1 MAQPCLSNLYGG
13 YSMEVMS
20 TSVDEVRPV
29 DRVQDDSMAV
39 DEAIAL
45 ADTLLREALAN
56 STRRERRQLH
66 RLGLLVADPEGR
78 ELVQRL
84 TDEVLRIQSNRRA
97 ARRFADVVAEHGLPG
112 SLSRVDRVLLS
123 AGAKLAP
130 ALPQVVMPL
139 VRRRILSETKGVVLP
154 AEDPQFA
161 DHATLRRR
169 EGIGLLVNPLGES
182 ILGDDEATRRVDQVL
197 ETLRRPDVNAVSIK
211 ASALVANLD
220 VLDFDRS
227 IERICEPLREIYR
240 AALSKEPRGFV
251 NLDMEEYRDLQLTVS
266 AFTMVLDEAEFHHLD
281 AGIVLQ
287 AYLPDSHAVLEQL
300 GQWASDRVRHG
311 GAGIKIR
318 IVKGANLAM
327 EAVDAELHDWIA
339 APYPTKADVDA
350 SYKLMLESALRPE
363 WNGAVRVGV
372 ASHNLFDVAWALV
385 LRGHLPVEQ
394 RHRIDLE
401 MLEGM
406 APAQSRAVRKL
417 AGSLLLYAP
426 VVQHDQIDASIA
438 YLARRLDEN
447 TAPEN
452 FLRALFT
459 ITPGSPEFATQA
471 ERFRRAV
478 DDRHHISTERR
489 RHAATPHDPTFSNE
503 PDSDPTDPDQR
514 RRLQAAVQPPATRRE
529 PTPIQSAAEI
539 DGIVAT
545 AVAAQPHWSAAGITE
560 RRRILADVAGVLR
573 RERFDTIQVMADE
586 AVKVGRE
593 GDPEVSEAIDF
604 AKYYGSVGLDVLEQQ
619 RAEGAELRPR
629 GVVVV
634 ASPWNFPYAI
644 PAGGVLAA
652 LAAGNSV
659 ILKPPPEARR
669 TALHLVEQLHRGG
682 VPPEVV
688 QFEASPDNEVGQ
700 RLITHP
706 EVDSVILTGAYE
718 TAELF
723 RSWKPGMHLLAE
735 TSGKNAIVI
744 TQAADLD
751 LAIRDLVRSAFG
763 HAGQK
768 CSAASLAIVEASLYD
783 DGSFMERL
791 ADATRS
797 LVVGPP
803 SDIGS
808 VVGPLI
814 SEPSPKLLRGLTQL
828 DPGERWLVESRRVG
842 DNLWTPGVRVGVQPG
857 SWFHVTECFGPVL
870 GVMRAD
876 DLDHAIQLQNGN
888 PYGLTGGIHS
898 LDDAEV
904 ERWLEGVHVGN
915 AYINRGVTG
924 AIVRRQPFGGW
935 KRSSVG
941 CGPKAGG
948 PDYVA
953 EMVTG
958 DRAVIDTDAAERSYR
973 NAWTH
978 WFSSSH
984 DPTGLASE
992 RNDLRYRPLGGVL
1005 IRVGPDT
1012 PAGALVAARRAAD
1025 LCGTRV
1031 VVSDAAT
1038 EPEDA
1043 LAGRLDGL
1051 DVERVRLLTASSDAL
1066 RGGCRAHGIEV
1077 DTEPISTSGRR
1088 ELRRWLRE
1096 QAISRTMHRHGRV
1109 AP

>member
-1 MAQPCLSNLYGG
+1 
-13 YSMEVMS
+13 
-20 TSVDEVRPV
+20 
-29 DRVQDDSMAV
+29 MAV

-56 STRRERRQLH
+56 STRRERRQLR
-66 RLGLLVADPEGR
+66 RLGLLVADSEGR
-78 ELVQRL
+78 ELVQRM

-97 ARRFADVVAEHGLPG
+97 SRRFADVVNEHGLPG
-112 SLSRVDRVLLS
+112 SLSRVDRLLLS
-123 AGAKLAP
+123 TGARLAP
-130 ALPQVVMPL
+130 LLPQIVMPL

-161 DHATLRRR
+161 DHAALRRR
-169 EGIGLLVNPLGES
+169 EGIALLVNPLGES
-182 ILGDDEATRRVDQVL
+182 ILGDGEARHRVDQVL
-197 ETLRRPDVNAVSIK
+197 EKLRRPDVYAVSIK

-227 IERICEPLREIYR
+227 IERISEPLREIYR
-240 AALSKEPRGFV
+240 TALAKEPRGFV
-251 NLDMEEYRDLQLTVS
+251 NLDMEEYRDLHLTVT
-266 AFTMVLDEAEFHHLD
+266 AFTTVLDEAEFHHLE

-287 AYLPDSHAVLEQL
+287 AYLPDSHAVLDQL
-300 GQWASDRVRHG
+300 GQWASVRVRHG

-327 EAVDAELHDWIA
+327 EAVEAELHDWVA
-339 APYPTKADVDA
+339 APYPTKADVDS
-350 SYKLMLESALRPE
+350 SYKLMLESALRPQ
-363 WNGAVRVGV
+363 WNGAIRVGV

-385 LRGHLPVEQ
+385 LRGRLPTEQ
-394 RHRIDLE
+394 RHRIELE

-406 APAQSRAVRKL
+406 APAQSRAVRKM

-459 ITPGSPEFATQA
+459 ITPGSAEFADQA

-478 DDRHHISTERR
+478 DERHHISTDRR
-489 RHAATPHDPTFSNE
+489 RCAAVPQDATFSNE

-514 RRLQAAVQPPATRRE
+514 WHLHAAVQPMATRIE
-529 PTPIQSAAEI
+529 PTLIDSVAAI
-539 DGIVAT
+539 DAIVAT
-545 AVAAQPHWSAAGITE
+545 AVAAQPQWSAAVSV
-560 RRRILADVAGVLR
+560 RREILAAVADVLR
-573 RERFDTIQVMADE
+573 RERFETIQVMADE

-619 RAEGAELRPR
+619 RAEGAELFPR

-669 TALHLVEQLHRGG
+669 TAMHLVAQLHRGG
-682 VPPEVV
+682 VPAQVV
-688 QFEASPDNEVGQ
+688 QFVACADNEVGQ

-706 EVDSVILTGAYE
+706 SVDSVILTGAYE

-768 CSAASLAIVEASLYD
+768 CSAASLAIVEAALYD
-783 DGSFMERL
+783 DASFMERL

-803 SDIGS
+803 SDLGS

-814 SEPSPKLLRGLTQL
+814 GEPSPKLLRGLTQL
-828 DPGERWLVESRRVG
+828 DSGERWLVEPHRVG
-842 DNLWTPGVRVGVQPG
+842 RNLWSPGVRVGVQPG

-870 GVMRAD
+870 GVLRAD
-876 DLDHAIQLQNGN
+876 DLDHAIQLQNAT

-904 ERWLEGVHVGN
+904 ERWLDGVHIGN

-924 AIVRRQPFGGW
+924 AVVQRQPFGGW

-953 EMVTG
+953 EMVTAHPA
-958 DRAVIDTDAAERSYR
+958 AVDIDAAERSQR
-973 NAWTH
+973 NAWAQ

-1005 IRVGPDT
+1005 VRVGPDT
-1012 PAGALVAARRAAD
+1012 PAGALIAAQHAAD

-1031 VVSDAAT
+1031 IVSDVAT
-1038 EPEDA
+1038 ESEDVLVDRLGG
-1043 LAGRLDGL
+1043 LAI
-1051 DVERVRLLTASSDAL
+1051 ERVRLLTTTSGVL
-1066 RGGCRAHGIEV
+1066 RAGCGVLGIEI
-1077 DTEPISTSGRR
+1077 DSEPVSVSGRR

>member
-1 MAQPCLSNLYGG
+1 MTTA
-13 YSMEVMS
+13 
-20 TSVDEVRPV
+20 VDEVSAAA
-29 DRVQDDSMAV
+29 RVQDDSMAV

-45 ADTLLREALAN
+45 ADRLLREALAN

-66 RLGLLVADPEGR
+66 RLGRLVADPAGR
-78 ELVQRL
+78 EMVQRL
-84 TDEVLRIQSNRRA
+84 TDEVLRIPSNRRA
-97 ARRFADVVAEHGLPG
+97 ARRFADVVVEHGLPG
-112 SLSRVDRVLLS
+112 SLSRVDRLLLS
-123 AGAKLAP
+123 TGAKLAP

-154 AEDPQFA
+154 AEDPEFA
-161 DHATLRRR
+161 DHAALRRR

-182 ILGDDEATRRVDQVL
+182 ILGDDEARRRVDQVL
-197 ETLRRPDVNAVSIK
+197 EKLRRPDVHAVSIK

-227 IERICEPLREIYR
+227 VERICEPLREIYR
-240 AALSKEPRGFV
+240 TALTKEPRGFV
-251 NLDMEEYRDLQLTVS
+251 NLDMEEYRDLQLTVA
-266 AFTMVLDEAEFHHLD
+266 AFTTVLDEPEFHHLE

-287 AYLPDSHAVLEQL
+287 AYLPDSHGVLEHL
-300 GQWASDRVRHG
+300 GQWASTRVQLG

-327 EAVDAELHDWIA
+327 EEVDAELHDWTA

-350 SYKLMLESALRPE
+350 SYKLMLESALRPG
-363 WNGAVRVGV
+363 WNGAIRVGV

-385 LRGHLPVEQ
+385 LRGRLPVEQ
-394 RHRIDLE
+394 RSRIELE

-459 ITPGSPEFATQA
+459 ITPGSREFATEA
-471 ERFRRAV
+471 ERFRHAV
-478 DDRHHISTERR
+478 YARHHISTERR
-489 RHAATPHDPTFSNE
+489 RHAAAPDGPTFSNE

-514 RRLQAAVQPPATRRE
+514 RSLQSAVKQQATREE
-529 PTPIQSAAEI
+529 PTLIESVAAI
-539 DGIVAT
+539 DEVVAT
-545 AVAAQPHWSAAGITE
+545 AVAAQPNWSSAGVA
-560 RRRILADVAGVLR
+560 RRRQVLSAVAEVLR
-573 RERFDTIQVMADE
+573 RERFETIQVMADE
-586 AVKVGRE
+586 AVKVARE

-619 RAEGAELRPR
+619 RDEGAELFPR

-659 ILKPPPEARR
+659 VLKPPPEARR

-688 QFEASPDNEVGQ
+688 QFVACPDNEVGQ

-706 EVDSVILTGAYE
+706 DVDSVILTGAYE
-718 TAELF
+718 TAAMF

-783 DGSFMERL
+783 DGLFMERL

-797 LVVGPP
+797 LVVGLP
-803 SDIGS
+803 SDVGS

-814 SEPSPKLLRGLTQL
+814 SEPSPKLLRGLMQL
-828 DPGERWLVESRRVG
+828 DSGERWLVEPRRIG
-842 DNLWTPGVRVGVQPG
+842 DNLWTPAVRIGVQPG

-876 DLDHAIQLQNGN
+876 DLDHAIELQNGT

-904 ERWLEGVHVGN
+904 ERWLDGVHVGN
-915 AYINRGVTG
+915 AYVNRGVTG
-924 AIVRRQPFGGW
+924 AIVQRQPFGGW

-953 EMVTG
+953 EMVTA
-958 DRAVIDTDAAERSYR
+958 DPAVIDTEIAEQAYRSS
-973 NAWTH
+973 WTR
-978 WFSSSH
+978 WFGATH

-1005 IRVGPDT
+1005 VRVGSDT
-1012 PAGALVAARRAAD
+1012 PAGALIAARRAAE
-1025 LCGTRV
+1025 LCATRV
-1031 VVSDAAT
+1031 VVSESAS
-1038 EPEDA
+1038 ESEDE
-1043 LAGRLDGL
+1043 LVGRLGVVA
-1051 DVERVRLLTASSDAL
+1051 VERVRLLTTASDVL

-1077 DTEPISTSGRR
+1077 DSEPVSISGRR
-1088 ELRRWLRE
+1088 ELRRWMRE

>member
-1 MAQPCLSNLYGG
+1 
-13 YSMEVMS
+13 MEVM
-20 TSVDEVRPV
+20 TTTVDALRPG

-66 RLGLLVADPEGR
+66 RLGRLVADPEGR

-154 AEDPQFA
+154 SEDPQFA
-161 DHATLRRR
+161 EHAALRRR

-182 ILGDDEATRRVDQVL
+182 ILGDEEATRRVDQVL
-197 ETLRRPDVNAVSIK
+197 EKLRRPDVSAVSIK

-240 AALSKEPRGFV
+240 TALAKEPRGFV

-266 AFTMVLDEAEFHHLD
+266 AFTTVLDEAEFHHLE

-287 AYLPDSHAVLEQL
+287 AYLPDSHGVLEQL
-300 GQWASDRVRHG
+300 GQWASARVREG

-363 WNGAVRVGV
+363 WNRAVRVGV
-372 ASHNLFDVAWALV
+372 ASHNLFDIAWALV
-385 LRGHLPVEQ
+385 QRRHLPAEQ

-426 VVQHDQIDASIA
+426 VVQQDQIDASIA

-471 ERFRRAV
+471 DRFRRAV
-478 DDRHHISTERR
+478 DDRHRISTERR
-489 RHAATPHDPTFSNE
+489 RHAAPPHDPTFNNE
-503 PDSDPTDPDQR
+503 PDSDPTDSDQR
-514 RRLQAAVQPPATRRE
+514 RCLLAAVQSPSSRLQ
-529 PTPIQSAAEI
+529 PTLIESAAQI
-539 DGIVAT
+539 DDVVAT
-545 AVAAQPHWSAAGITE
+545 AVAAQAHWSAAGSPE
-560 RRRILADVAGVLR
+560 RRRIFADVAGVLR

-586 AVKVGRE
+586 AVKVARE

-619 RAEGAELRPR
+619 RAEGAELRSR

-669 TALHLVEQLHRGG
+669 TAMHLVEQLHRGG
-682 VPPEVV
+682 VPREVV
-688 QFEASPDNEVGQ
+688 QFVACPDNEVGQ
-700 RLITHP
+700 RLITHSQ
-706 EVDSVILTGAYE
+706 VDSVILTGAYE

-723 RSWKPGMHLLAE
+723 RTWKPGIHLLAE

-783 DGSFMERL
+783 DGVFMERL

-803 SDIGS
+803 CDIGS

-814 SEPSPKLLRGLTQL
+814 SEPSAKLLRGFTQL
-828 DPGERWLVESRRVG
+828 DPGERWLVEPRRVG
-842 DNLWTPGVRVGVQPG
+842 ENLWTPGVRVGVQPG

-876 DLDHAIQLQNGN
+876 DLDHAIELQNGN

-953 EMVTG
+953 EMVTA
-958 DRAVIDTDAAERSYR
+958 DPAIIDTDAAERSYGD
-973 NAWTH
+973 AWTQ
-978 WFSSSH
+978 WFCSSH

-992 RNDLRYRPLGGVL
+992 RNDLRYRPLNGVL

-1031 VVSDAAT
+1031 VVSDVAT
-1038 EPEDA
+1038 ESDDA
-1043 LAGRLDGL
+1043 LAERLGGL
-1051 DVERVRLLTASSDAL
+1051 DVERVRLLTESGDAL
-1066 RGGCRAHGIEV
+1066 RGGCREHGIEV
-1077 DTEPISTSGRR
+1077 DAEPVSVSGRR

>member
-1 MAQPCLSNLYGG
+1 MIASMDDVRLDDLS
-13 YSMEVMS
+13 
-20 TSVDEVRPV
+20 P
-29 DRVQDDSMAV
+29 DDSVAV
-39 DEAIAL
+39 EEAVAL

-56 STRRERRQLH
+56 STRRERRQLQ
-66 RLGLLVADPEGR
+66 RLGQLVADPAGR

-84 TDEVLRIQSNRRA
+84 TDEVLRIPGNRRA
-97 ARRFADVVAEHGLPG
+97 ARRFADVVAEHGLPV
-112 SLSRVDRVLLS
+112 SLSRTDRLLM
-123 AGAKLAP
+123 AVGAKAAP
-130 ALPQVVMPL
+130 YLPQVVMPL
-139 VRRRILSETKGVVLP
+139 VRRRILGETKGVVLP

-161 DHATLRRR
+161 AHAERRR
-169 EGIGLLVNPLGES
+169 HDGIGLLVNPLGES
-182 ILGDDEATRRVDQVL
+182 ILGDDEAERRVDQVL
-197 ETLRRPDVNAVSIK
+197 EKLRRRDVSAVSIK

-227 IERICEPLREIYR
+227 IERICDPLREIYR
-240 AALSKEPRGFV
+240 VAMTKQPRGFV
-251 NLDMEEYRDLQLTVS
+251 NLDMEEYRDLQLTVV
-266 AFTMVLDEAEFHHLD
+266 AFTKVLDEPEFHHLEG
-281 AGIVLQ
+281 GIVLQ
-287 AYLPDSHAVLEQL
+287 AYLPDSHAVLEHL
-300 GQWASDRVRHG
+300 GQWASARRDNG

-327 EAVDAELHDWIA
+327 EAVEAELHDWVA
-339 APYPTKADVDA
+339 APYPSKADVDA

-363 WNGAVRVGV
+363 WDAAIRVGV

-385 LRGHLPVEQ
+385 TKSRLPVDQ
-394 RHRIDLE
+394 RARIELE

-406 APAQSRAVRKL
+406 APAQSRAVRKM

-459 ITPGSPEFATQA
+459 ITPGSTEFAAQA
-471 ERFRRAV
+471 DRFRRSVAE
-478 DDRHHISTERR
+478 RHHIPTARR
-489 RHAATPHDPTFSNE
+489 RFAAMPHDLQFSNE
-503 PDSDPTDPDQR
+503 PDSDPTDPAAQA
-514 RRLQAAVQPPATRRE
+514 RLRDAVRTAPAPRSLDVVESVDT
-529 PTPIQSAAEI
+529 I
-539 DGIVAT
+539 DAIVAT
-545 AVAAQPHWSAAGITE
+545 AVAAQQRWSAIGTDGRREVLAGIV
-560 RRRILADVAGVLR
+560 DVLR

-586 AVKVGRE
+586 AVKVAHE

-604 AKYYGSVGLDVLEQQ
+604 AKYYGSVALDVVDQQ
-619 RAEGAELRPR
+619 QAEGATLSPR

-669 TALHLVEQLHRGG
+669 TAQHLVEQLHRGG
-682 VPPEVV
+682 VPNDAV
-688 QFEASPDNEVGQ
+688 QFVACPDNEVGR
-700 RLITHP
+700 RLISHP
-706 EVDSVILTGAYE
+706 DVDSVILTGAYE

-723 RSWKPGMHLLAE
+723 RSWKSGMHLLAE

-768 CSAASLAIVEASLYD
+768 CSAASLAIVEAALYD
-783 DGSFMERL
+783 DDMFMERL

-803 SDIGS
+803 TDPGS

-828 DPGERWLVESRRVG
+828 DAGERWLVEPRHLG
-842 DNLWTPGVRVGVQPG
+842 DNVWSPGVRLAVQPG

-870 GVMRAD
+870 GVMRAN
-876 DLDHAIQLQNGN
+876 DLEHAIELQNAT

-898 LDDAEV
+898 LDEAEV
-904 ERWLEGVHVGN
+904 AHWLEGVRVGN
-915 AYINRGVTG
+915 AYVNRGITG
-924 AIVRRQPFGGW
+924 AIVQRQPFGGW

-953 EMVTG
+953 EMVT
-958 DRAVIDTDAAERSYR
+958 AEPSVIDGAVADRSYR
-973 NAWTH
+973 DAWTN
-978 WFSSSH
+978 WFAGSH
-984 DPTGLASE
+984 DPTGLTSE
-992 RNDLRYRPLGGVL
+992 SNELRYRHLEGVL
-1005 IRVGPDT
+1005 IRVGADT
-1012 PAGALVAARRAAD
+1012 PAGALAAARHAAEI
-1025 LCGTRV
+1025 CGTRV
-1031 VVSDAAT
+1031 VVSESSGESD
-1038 EPEDA
+1038 EA
-1043 LAGRLDGL
+1043 LIARLGGL
-1051 DVERVRLLTASSDAL
+1051 AVERIRLLTAASEGL
-1066 RGGCRAHGIEV
+1066 RTAAYTHGIEI
-1077 DTEPISTSGRR
+1077 DAEPVSISGRR

-1096 QAISRTMHRHGRV
+1096 QAISRTTHRHGRV

>member
-1 MAQPCLSNLYGG
+1 MVAFMDDVGLDDLS
-13 YSMEVMS
+13 
-20 TSVDEVRPV
+20 P
-29 DRVQDDSMAV
+29 DDSVAV
-39 DEAIAL
+39 EEAIAL
-45 ADTLLREALAN
+45 ADTLLREAVAN

-66 RLGLLVADPEGR
+66 RLGRLVADPAGR

-84 TDEVLRIQSNRRA
+84 TDEVLRISSNRRA
-97 ARRFADVVAEHGLPG
+97 ARRFADVVAEHGLAP
-112 SLSRVDRVLLS
+112 SLSRTDRLMMAV
-123 AGAKLAP
+123 GAKLAP
-130 ALPQVVMPL
+130 YLPQVVMPL
-139 VRRRILSETKGVVLP
+139 VRRRILGETRGVVLP
-154 AEDPQFA
+154 SEDPQFA
-161 DHATLRRR
+161 AHAERRR
-169 EGIGLLVNPLGES
+169 RDGIGLLVNPLGES
-182 ILGDDEATRRVDQVL
+182 ILGDDEARRRVDQVL
-197 ETLRRPDVNAVSIK
+197 QKLRRGDVSAVSIK

-227 IERICEPLREIYR
+227 VERICEPLREIYR
-240 AALSKEPRGFV
+240 VALSKTPRGFV
-251 NLDMEEYRDLQLTVS
+251 NLDMEEYRDLQLTVV
-266 AFTMVLDEAEFHHLD
+266 AFTKVLDEPEFHQLE

-287 AYLPDSHAVLEQL
+287 AYLPDSHDVLEHL
-300 GQWASDRVRHG
+300 GQWASVRRDSG

-327 EAVDAELHDWIA
+327 EAVEAELHDWIA

-363 WNGAVRVGV
+363 WDGALRVGV

-385 LRGHLPVEQ
+385 QRDRLPADQRG
-394 RHRIDLE
+394 RIELE

-406 APAQSRAVRKL
+406 APAQSRAVRKI
-417 AGSLLLYAP
+417 AGSLMLYAP

-459 ITPGSPEFATQA
+459 ITPGSSEFAEQA
-471 ERFRRAV
+471 DRFRRAV
-478 DDRHHISTERR
+478 AQRHRIPTARR
-489 RHAATPHDPTFSNE
+489 RYSAAPHDAVFSNE
-503 PDSDPTDPDQR
+503 PDSDPTDPAVR
-514 RRLQAAVQPPATRRE
+514 ARLDSAVRTAAAHHTLDV
-529 PTPIQSAAEI
+529 I
-539 DGIVAT
+539 DTVEAIDAIVAT
-545 AVAAQPHWSAAGITE
+545 AVAARQQWSALSVDD
-560 RRRILADVAGVLR
+560 RRRVLAGVVDVLR
-573 RERFDTIQVMADE
+573 RERFETIQVMADE
-586 AVKVGRE
+586 AVKVARE

-604 AKYYGSVGLDVLEQQ
+604 AKYYGSVGLDVVEQQ
-619 RAEGAELRPR
+619 HGEGAALLPR

-669 TALHLVEQLHRGG
+669 TAQHLVEQLHRGG
-682 VPPEVV
+682 VPTDLA
-688 QFEASPDNEVGQ
+688 QFVACPDNDVGR
-700 RLITHP
+700 RLISHP
-706 EVDSVILTGAYE
+706 DVDCVILTGAYE

-768 CSAASLAIVEASLYD
+768 CSAASLAIVEAALYD
-783 DGSFMERL
+783 DRLFIERL

-803 SDIGS
+803 TDPGS

-814 SEPSPKLLRGLTQL
+814 SAPSPKLLRGLTQL
-828 DPGERWLVESRRVG
+828 DAGERWLVEPRHLG
-842 DNLWTPGVRVGVQPG
+842 DNVWSPGVRVGVQPG

-870 GVMRAD
+870 GVMRAN
-876 DLDHAIQLQNGN
+876 DLDHAIELQNGT
-888 PYGLTGGIHS
+888 PFGLTGGIHS
-898 LDDAEV
+898 LDESEV
-904 ERWLEGVHVGN
+904 ARWLEGVRVGN
-915 AYINRGVTG
+915 AYVNRGVTG

-953 EMVTG
+953 EMLTAEPAAIDG
-958 DRAVIDTDAAERSYR
+958 AVAEQSYR
-973 NAWTH
+973 AARAS
-978 WFSSSH
+978 WFAISH
-984 DPTGLASE
+984 DPTGLTSE
-992 RNDLRYRPLGGVL
+992 SNELRYRHLDGVL
-1005 IRVGPDT
+1005 IRVDADT
-1012 PAGALVAARRAAD
+1012 PEGASAAAVTAARV
-1025 LCGTRV
+1025 CGTRV
-1031 VVSDAAT
+1031 VVSDASS
-1038 EPEDA
+1038 ESDA
-1043 LAGRLDGL
+1043 ALIERLPRL
-1051 DVERVRLLTASSDAL
+1051 EVERIRLLTAAGDAV
-1066 RGGCRAHGIEV
+1066 RAAAYMHGIEV
-1077 DTEPISTSGRR
+1077 DAEPVSISGRR

-1096 QAISRTMHRHGRV
+1096 QAISRTTHRHGRV

>member
-1 MAQPCLSNLYGG
+1 
-13 YSMEVMS
+13 MEVMT
-20 TSVDEVRPV
+20 TSVDDVRAGY
-29 DRVQDDSMAV
+29 RVQDDSMAV

-66 RLGLLVADPEGR
+66 RLGRLVADLEGR

-97 ARRFADVVAEHGLPG
+97 ARHFADVVDEHGLPS
-112 SLSRVDRVLLS
+112 SLSRVDRVLLR
-123 AGAKLAP
+123 AGAKVAP

-161 DHATLRRR
+161 EHAALRRR

-182 ILGDDEATRRVDQVL
+182 ILGDEEARRRVDQVL
-197 ETLRRPDVNAVSIK
+197 EKLRRPDVNAVSIK

-227 IERICEPLREIYR
+227 IERISEPLREIYR
-240 AALSKEPRGFV
+240 TALAKEPRGFV
-251 NLDMEEYRDLQLTVS
+251 NLDMEEYRDLELTV
-266 AFTMVLDEAEFHHLD
+266 ATFTSVLDEPEFHYLD

-287 AYLPDSHAVLEQL
+287 AYLPDSHAVLEHV
-300 GQWASDRVRHG
+300 GEWASARVRQG

-327 EAVDAELHDWIA
+327 EAVEAELHDWIA

-350 SYKLMLESALRPE
+350 SYKWMLESALRPE
-363 WNGAVRVGV
+363 WNGAIRVGV

-385 LRGHLPVEQ
+385 LRGRLPVEQ
-394 RHRIDLE
+394 RPRIELE

-406 APAQSRAVRKL
+406 APAQSRAVRKI

-459 ITPGSPEFATQA
+459 ITPGSTEFATQA

-478 DDRHHISTERR
+478 DGRHHVSTDRR
-489 RHAATPHDPTFSNE
+489 RHAAPQHDATFSNE

-514 RRLQAAVQPPATRRE
+514 SRLQAAVQPHATRME
-529 PTPIQSAAEI
+529 PTLIESIAAI
-539 DGIVAT
+539 DEIVAT
-545 AVAAQPHWSAAGITE
+545 AVAAQPHWSAAGASG
-560 RRRILADVAGVLR
+560 RRLILAAVADVLR
-573 RERFDTIQVMADE
+573 RERFDTIKVMADE
-586 AVKVGRE
+586 AVKVARE

-604 AKYYGSVGLDVLEQQ
+604 AKYYASVGLDVLEQQ
-619 RAEGAELRPR
+619 RAEGAALFPR

-669 TALHLVEQLHRGG
+669 TAMHLVEQLHRGG

-688 QFEASPDNEVGQ
+688 QFVACPDNEVGQ

-706 EVDSVILTGAYE
+706 DVDSVVLTGAYE

-723 RSWKPGMHLLAE
+723 RLWKPGMHLLAE

-751 LAIRDLVRSAFG
+751 LAIRDVVRSAFG

-783 DGSFMERL
+783 DASFMQRL

-803 SDIGS
+803 SDLGS

-814 SEPSPKLLRGLTQL
+814 SEPSPKLQRGLTQL
-828 DPGERWLVESRRVG
+828 DPGERWLVEPRRIG

-876 DLDHAIQLQNGN
+876 DLDHAVELQNGN

-904 ERWLEGVHVGN
+904 ERWLQGVFVGN
-915 AYINRGVTG
+915 AYINRGITG
-924 AIVRRQPFGGW
+924 AIVQRQPFGGW

-953 EMVTG
+953 EMVTANP
-958 DRAVIDTDAAERSYR
+958 AVVETEVAEQSYR
-973 NAWTH
+973 NAWTQ

-992 RNDLRYRPLGGVL
+992 RNELRYRPLGGVL
-1005 IRVGPDT
+1005 VRVGPDT
-1012 PAGALVAARRAAD
+1012 PAGALVAARRAAYA
-1025 LCGTRV
+1025 CGTRV
-1031 VVSDAAT
+1031 VISDAAS
-1038 EPEDA
+1038 EPEDVLVVR
-1043 LAGRLDGL
+1043 LAGLA
-1051 DVERVRLLTASSDAL
+1051 VERVRLLTSSSDVL
-1066 RGGCRAHGIEV
+1066 RGGCGANGIEI
-1077 DTEPISTSGRR
+1077 DTEPVSISGRR